1 MWHISLSIPLQ
12 YCKMKEELGE
22 AKDSL
27 ERANKSKVNTGFD
40 LSRNGMH
47 IQKVTRLL
55 LLLGHTNEPV
65 GMS

>member
-1 MWHISLSIPLQ
+1 
-12 YCKMKEELGE
+12 MKEELGE

-27 ERANKSKVNTGFD
+27 ERANKSKGNTGFD